1 MILVHV
7 LSAFWFV
14 AGLIGRDVT
23 LGKARRARDVR
34 VVGELAELA
43 GRFDRAMVMPG
54 SIVVL
59 ALGLITAWVQGRPF
73 TGTGNWWLL
82 TSLLVYLSI
91 VPLVPLVFLPR
102 GRIFEGALADAT
114 QRGEVTLE
122 LTTSLNDRAVLGAR
136 LYERLAV
143 VTVLVLMVTKPF

>member
-23 LGKARRARDVR
+23 LGKARRTRDVR

-136 LYERLAV
+136 LYEQLAV
-143 VTVLVLMVTKPF
+143 FTERRVRLE